1 MITLEYDALNG
12 MALPEGM
19 VKPFVTETSFE
30 IDTEDDF
37 ELLNA
42 RLITNQEPRKNLFGE
57 K

>member
-1 MITLEYDALNG
+1 MGALHGNNVQPFITEA
-12 MALPEGM
+12 
-19 VKPFVTETSFE
+19 SFE

-42 RLITNQEPRKNLFGE
+42 RLVTNQESLKNLFGG